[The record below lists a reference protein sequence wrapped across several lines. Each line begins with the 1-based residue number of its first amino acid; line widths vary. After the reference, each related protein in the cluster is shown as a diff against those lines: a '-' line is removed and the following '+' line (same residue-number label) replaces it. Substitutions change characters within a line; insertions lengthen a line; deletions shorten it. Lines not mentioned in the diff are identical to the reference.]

1 MIVLPAKTKHRKL
14 RNYQSGVLIPQDS
27 LFTVQETEF
36 KPQSPALLPQID
48 TSEIQPE
55 TFVTHPPKSA
65 TQALASFAHGEICPK
80 HNPIGF
86 VLLS

>member
-1 MIVLPAKTKHRKL
+1 L

-55 TFVTHPPKSA
+55 TFVMHPPKSA
-65 TQALASFAHGEICPK
+65 TQALASFAHKQSFLIKWISLNFIQSYIAASE
-80 HNPIGF
+80 
-86 VLLS
+86 

>member
-1 MIVLPAKTKHRKL
+1 M

-55 TFVTHPPKSA
+55 TFVMHPPKSA
-65 TQALASFAHGEICPK
+65 TQALASFAQCAMGKLKDSFHDDKPTLFLK
-80 HNPIGF
+80 
-86 VLLS
+86 